1 MSPWTGDGNLDPI
14 PPPWQS
20 PEPWTPPGSDSS
32 DSKRRHRRK
41 VVLIVVGV
49 VVGLVAFIAA
59 ADLPVLISG
68 TSSKMYVT
76 QIESLPQ
83 PPGAVKVYSHS
94 VHGSATNASKD
105 PGNATVLYALPGTPA
120 TECPT
125 VFRTYADALYT
136 AKGDAEAPL
145 LNGRFVLIVPPKIC
159 SDSGGTSTVCFTSD
173 QTCSTASILPV
184 QLADG
189 GNYSLPTWAHSELRI
204 QAPA

>member
-1 MSPWTGDGNLDPI
+1 MRPDPD
-14 PPPWQS
+14 S
-20 PEPWTPPGSDSS
+20 PE
-32 DSKRRHRRK
+32 SKRRRRRK
-41 VVLIVVGV
+41 IILIVVGV
-49 VVGLVAFIAA
+49 IFGLVAFVAA

-68 TSSKMYVT
+68 TSSKVYVT

-94 VHGSATNASKD
+94 VHGSATNPSKD
-105 PGNATVLYALPGTPA
+105 PGSATVLYALPGTPA

-125 VFRTYADALYT
+125 VFSTYADALYT
-136 AKGDAEAPL
+136 AKGDPKASL
-145 LNGRFVLIVPPKIC
+145 LNGRFVLIVASKTC

-173 QTCSTASILPV
+173 QTCSTASVLPV

-189 GNYSLPTWAHSELRI
+189 NNHKFPTWAHSELRI